1 MLMRRTIATTIIVL
15 SLLILLSAYVPRIV
29 ASSPFT
35 QYSVVVTNQT
45 VSVSIKLNMVQNI
58 TSFESSFTLPRL
70 RVSAVGVNSTDL
82 AQIVQNALRLK
93 NPQAQVNNLNLQ
105 FGSSAWS
112 NATSRQ
118 WLNESLSFDVNG
130 VTLPRGAVAQVD
142 LSWKSFAVSSRYS
155 LAGVEV
161 NRIGEVYLSK
171 IAADLSANSGSTQSF
186 TTAYQVN
193 GKASSPSQF
202 LGDVENIFL
211 LNFSS
216 FATPVSQWAQSY
228 TALTSSLTW
237 SLNGPPGLGM
247 AYIQQFLEPGSSS
260 RAVYGL
266 FYDLTGMIT
275 SPAGARADRDA
286 LTFVTSSLPEM
297 IMSLT
302 IVSVV
307 VIGSVTYAW
316 ERRVLNRGARRKPKR

>member
-1 MLMRRTIATTIIVL
+1 MPRTCEAALVILALLVL
-15 SLLILLSAYVPRIV
+15 ASYAPPVHAASLPDL
-29 ASSPFT
+29 
-35 QYSVVVTNQT
+35 YSVNVANGA
-45 VSVSIKLNMVQNI
+45 VSVSINLNTFQNV

-82 AQIVQNALRLK
+82 AQTVQNALRLK

-105 FGSSAWS
+105 FGSSAWL

-171 IAADLSANSGSTQSF
+171 IATDLAANSGSSQF
-186 TTAYQVN
+186 VATAYQVN

-211 LNFSS
+211 FNFSS
-216 FATPVSQWAQSY
+216 FATPVSQWRQSY
-228 TALTSSLTW
+228 AALASSLSW
-237 SLNGPPGLGM
+237 SMNGPQGLGM
-247 AYIQQFLEPGSSS
+247 AYIQQLSEPGSSS

-266 FYDLTGMIT
+266 FYDLTGMII
-275 SPAGARADRDA
+275 SPAGARADGDA

-297 IMSLT
+297 IMGLT

-307 VIGSVTYAW
+307 VIGSVTYVW
-316 ERRVLNRGARRKPKR
+316 ERKVLNRGVRRKPRR